1 MCNSHKSNRIVVRII
16 TMKRLTCIALLVLL
30 ILPFTSDAETIDVHI
45 KGFDDGI
52 KTTRQQDYK
61 EASLFAK
68 REAIE
73 RAGVK
78 IESITRVK
86 DLVLMEDYIEAK
98 AAAVLMPGYKII
110 DIGYNEVGTYVIV
123 LIGRIKTEL
132 RDSNVIMTKN
142 WYIQKE
148 NLKFIQDKIECIE
161 DGFRLIQ
168 VYDEKTHKIGKWK
181 FYTKLKIHRSLFES
195 KNIKGLSMSG
205 RCLLIYGLTDKD
217 NAIITS
223 TKKDNLFIG
232 LIMLPPIKPMQW
244 PYVMEVGG
252 KGEIRAEDIERV
264 RKRTVVIYRK

>member
-1 MCNSHKSNRIVVRII
+1 
-16 TMKRLTCIALLVLL
+16 MKRLACIALIVLL
-30 ILPFTSDAETIDVHI
+30 TIPFTIHAETIDVHI
-45 KGFDDGI
+45 KGFDDGV
-52 KTTRQQDYK
+52 KTTRQKDYK

-110 DIGYNEVGTYVIV
+110 DIGYNEIGTYVIV

-148 NLKFIQDKIECIE
+148 NLKFLQDKIEIIE

-168 VYDEKTHKIGKWK
+168 VYDEKTHRIGKWK
-181 FYTKLKIHRSLFES
+181 FYAKLKIHRSLHEGKS
-195 KNIKGLSMSG
+195 YRHM
-205 RCLLIYGLTDKD
+205 LIYRLLDTDKD
-217 NAIITS
+217 WITDIEKQISNTSFIILGPVRKLNDDEEWYEKRIEET
-223 TKKDNLFIG
+223 
-232 LIMLPPIKPMQW
+232 
-244 PYVMEVGG
+244 
-252 KGEIRAEDIERV
+252 GEIRAEDIERV
-264 RKRTVVIYRK
+264 RSRRVGIFPPIR

>member
-1 MCNSHKSNRIVVRII
+1 
-16 TMKRLTCIALLVLL
+16 MKRLACIALIVLL
-30 ILPFTSDAETIDVHI
+30 TIPFTIHAKTIDVHI
-45 KGFDDGI
+45 KGFDDGV
-52 KTTRQQDYK
+52 KTTKQKDYK

-132 RDSNVIMTKN
+132 RDSSVIMTKD

-148 NLKFIQDKIECIE
+148 NLKFIQDKIEIIE

-181 FYTKLKIHRSLFES
+181 FYTKLKIHKNKTGRSCYVFYEL
-195 KNIKGLSMSG
+195 N
-205 RCLLIYGLTDKD
+205 DKD

-223 TKKDNLFIG
+223 EDKDIFPTSDVSDLFYG
-232 LIMLPPIKPMQW
+232 VSPKRW
-244 PYVMEVGG
+244 PYVMKVEGEG
-252 KGEIRAEDIERV
+252 KIRAEDIERV
-264 RKRTVVIYRK
+264 RSRRVTIWPQ

>member
-1 MCNSHKSNRIVVRII
+1 
-16 TMKRLTCIALLVLL
+16 MKRLACIALIVLL
-30 ILPFTSDAETIDVHI
+30 TIPFTIHAKTIDVHI
-45 KGFDDGI
+45 KGFDDGV
-52 KTTRQQDYK
+52 KTTKQKDYK

-78 IESITRVK
+78 IKSITRVK

-123 LIGRIKTEL
+123 LIGAIKTEL
-132 RDSNVIMTKN
+132 RDSKGIMTKN

-148 NLKFIQDKIECIE
+148 NLKFIQNKIEIIE

-181 FYTKLKIHRSLFES
+181 FYTKFKIHRSFFES
-195 KNIKGLSMSG
+195 KNRKGLSLVG
-205 RCLLIYGLTDKD
+205 TYLVYYVLNDKD
-217 NAIITS
+217 NAIITDTEKYIPLDS
-223 TKKDNLFIG
+223 
-232 LIMLPPIKPMQW
+232 LIMLPPIKPIQW

-264 RKRTVVIYRK
+264 RSRRVYIWPEINFD

>member
-1 MCNSHKSNRIVVRII
+1 MSIVI
-16 TMKRLTCIALLVLL
+16 TMKQLACIALMVLL
-30 ILPFTSDAETIDVHI
+30 TIPFTVHAETIDVHI

-98 AAAVLMPGYKII
+98 AAAVLMPGYEII
-110 DIGYNEVGTYVIV
+110 DIGYNEIGTYVIV
-123 LIGRIKTEL
+123 LIGRIKTGL

-142 WYIQKE
+142 WYIQKQ
-148 NLKFIQDKIECIE
+148 NLKFLQDKIEIIE

-168 VYDEKTHKIGKWK
+168 VYDEKTHKIGKWR
-181 FYTKLKIHRSLFES
+181 FYAKLKIHRSLIEC
-195 KNIKGLSMSG
+195 KNNTLS
-205 RCLLIYGLTDKD
+205 LLEHKLVYELRDMD
-217 NAIITS
+217 NVKITYI
-223 TKKDNLFIG
+223 KKDIFRLSDKFLFNI
-232 LIMLPPIKPMQW
+232 PK
-244 PYVMEVGG
+244 
-252 KGEIRAEDIERV
+252 KGEKEVDICAKYIEKEVEGEGDIRAEDIERV
-264 RKRTVVIYRK
+264 RSRTIWLR